1 MQSAPK
7 GGGEPGVRGLGRHA
21 APPEG
26 RRPSPS
32 SEIRHATPSLPA
44 QPWLT
49 EGTFHPPR
57 QPDLDTKD
65 IARLGENPGRA
76 DTTFPPLFFWPE
88 ILIKCLPCARH
99 YIYVHRKTPEADI
112 PIYIYS
118 DHLCLLR

>member
-44 QPWLT
+44 QPSLT

-76 DTTFPPLFFWPE
+76 DTTFPPFFSWPE
-88 ILIKCLPCARH
+88 VRGFPVPR
-99 YIYVHRKTPEADI
+99 E
-112 PIYIYS
+112 S
-118 DHLCLLR
+118 

>member
-76 DTTFPPLFFWPE
+76 DTTFPPLFFGPRYLSSVYCAPGTISMCIE
-88 ILIKCLPCARH
+88 RPLKLIFQ
-99 YIYVHRKTPEADI
+99 YIYTVIISA
-112 PIYIYS
+112 
-118 DHLCLLR
+118 C

>member
-1 MQSAPK
+1 M
-7 GGGEPGVRGLGRHA
+7 RGLGRHA

-44 QPWLT
+44 QSSLT

-65 IARLGENPGRA
+65 IAMLGENPGRA
-76 DTTFPPLFFWPE
+76 DTTFPPFFLAQGKRISLSQGE
-88 ILIKCLPCARH
+88 
-99 YIYVHRKTPEADI
+99 
-112 PIYIYS
+112 
-118 DHLCLLR
+118 LREQRWGGKGRFRCERRR